1 MGGDDQ
7 RLSRRGS
14 FDEDPDN
21 YQAARPGYPRRVYEV
36 LAECGLRPGARVLE
50 IGPGTGQVTRP
61 LVDAGAS
68 VLAVELGGR
77 LATRLRTNLTGHDVT
92 VVVVEGDF
100 ATVALPDDTFDLA
113 VCATAFHWLDA
124 GAAVRRLARLVRP
137 GGGLAVWWT
146 VFGDPDRSPPWRTEL
161 DAVYRRWLPGQG
173 RGPAGVPAPLR
184 VAERMA
190 ELRAGDWFGPV
201 QVEMIRWEHQ
211 LTPHGARGLWG
222 TFPNVRELSTD
233 QREAFLDGVAEVIAR
248 QPGATAI
255 DHYVTALYTAPRR
268 DSSALPAGS

>member
-1 MGGDDQ
+1 MSGDDQ

-50 IGPGTGQVTRP
+50 ILPGTGQVTRP
-61 LVDAGAS
+61 LVDSGAS

-77 LATRLRTNLTGHDVT
+77 LAARLRTNLAGHDVT
-92 VVVVEGDF
+92 VVDGDF
-100 ATVALPDDTFDLA
+100 TTVPLPDDTFDLA
-113 VCATAFHWLDA
+113 ICATAFHWLNA
-124 GAAVRRLARLVRP
+124 GAAVRRLARFVRP

-146 VFGDPDRSPPWRTEL
+146 VFGDPDRSPPWRAEL

-173 RGPAGVPAPLR
+173 CRPAGVPAPLR
-184 VAERMA
+184 VAERTA
-190 ELRAGDWFGPV
+190 ELQAGDWFGPV

-233 QREAFLDGVAEVIAR
+233 QREAFLDGVAEVVAR
-248 QPGATAI
+248 QPGGTAI
-255 DHYVTALYTAPRR
+255 DNYVTALYTAARR
-268 DSSALPAGS
+268 NHDVLPASP

>member
-1 MGGDDQ
+1 MGEDDQ
-7 RLSRRGS
+7 RQSRRGS

-21 YQAARPGYPRRVYEV
+21 YHAARPGYPRRVYEV

-50 IGPGTGQVTRP
+50 VGPGTGQVTRP

-68 VLAVELGGR
+68 VLAVEFGGR
-77 LATRLRTNLTGHDVT
+77 LAARLRTNLAGHDLT
-92 VVVVEGDF
+92 VVEGDF
-100 ATVALPDDTFDLA
+100 ATVALPDGTFDLA
-113 VCATAFHWLDA
+113 VCATAFHWLDP

-184 VAERMA
+184 VAERTA
-190 ELRAGDWFGPV
+190 ELRAGDWFGPC
-201 QVEMIRWEHQ
+201 QVEMIHWEHQ
-211 LTPHGARGLWG
+211 LSPHGARGLWG

-248 QPGATAI
+248 QPGATAT
-255 DHYVTALYTAPRR
+255 DYYVTALYRAQRR
-268 DSSALPAGS
+268 NNSASPAGS